1 MSDDHREQPFDRAL
15 ARHLPHVSPHSR
27 CPDAETLAAYHERTL
42 SLQEM
47 AQSKEHVRACS
58 RCQQILAL
66 LEQTEGLSA
75 AEAMTA
81 TTTRAPEAGNPQSAE
96 TLPFAAESVEVDLP
110 VPRPRPRPPW
120 RWMVPVGAI
129 AAGVILIIGVQEIHT
144 QRARQAYQAQVAENR
159 TSMPAM
165 PSPQRER
172 LGNLKNEESPVAKLD
187 KVAPPAKKAAAS
199 PPAQRSAENASSLS
213 VPPASVPAA
222 ASPTAGELS
231 VNDRKEAFENAAG
244 GAAPRQPP
252 TSAYLARSRAAAA
265 PPGVTADANRPA
277 EEKAQ
282 SVKPAGAVAAT
293 VEAHGAATLEATAS
307 ELEITALKDTRGDL
321 LQMAATDRHYIV
333 APGEMHAWRVGDA
346 GKIER
351 TTDRGK
357 TWKRQT
363 SGVLTDLTAG
373 SATSDKVCWVVGKAG
388 ALLLTTDGGQRWKLL
403 RSPIPEDLGGVHAID
418 AAHASIWNLTN
429 RASYET
435 SDGGVTWQRT
445 AND

>member
-1 MSDDHREQPFDRAL
+1 MPDDHRDQSFERAL
-15 ARHLPHVSPHSR
+15 ARHLPNVSPHSR

-42 SLQEM
+42 SLEEM
-47 AQSKEHVRACS
+47 AQSNEHVRACS
-58 RCQQILAL
+58 RCQQTLAL
-66 LEQTEGLSA
+66 LEQTESLSA

-81 TTTRAPEAGNPQSAE
+81 TTTRAFEAGNPQSAE
-96 TLPFAAESVEVDLP
+96 TLPFAPESVEVDLP
-110 VPRPRPRPPW
+110 VQEPRPRPPW

-129 AAGVILIIGVQEIHT
+129 AAGVILILGVQEIHT
-144 QRARQAYQAQVAENR
+144 QRARQAYPAQVAENR
-159 TSMPAM
+159 MTMPPM

-172 LGNLKNEESPVAKLD
+172 LGNLNQEESPVAKLD
-187 KVAPPAKKAAAS
+187 KVAPPVEKEAPS

-265 PPGVTADANRPA
+265 PPGVAGDAPRPA
-277 EEKAQ
+277 EEQAQ
-282 SVKPAGAVAAT
+282 SVKPAGGMARTA
-293 VEAHGAATLEATAS
+293 EAHGAATLEATAS
-307 ELEITALKDTRGDL
+307 ELEVTALKDTRGDL

-388 ALLLTTDGGQRWKLL
+388 ALLLTTDGGKRWKLL
-403 RSPIPEDLGGVHAID
+403 ASPIPDDLGGVHAID
-418 AAHASIWNLTN
+418 ASHASIWNLTN

-445 AND
+445 ANE